1 MLLLLSLRRVDAAAA
16 AVVADSVDA
25 AATAAAAALASTIA
39 SFLQYVSVAGTANNT
54 SRLTH
59 NCSKFCCDLKHFII
73 PRILIISAGV
83 NL

>member
-1 MLLLLSLRRVDAAAA
+1 MLLALRRVGAAAA

-25 AATAAAAALASTIA
+25 AATAAAAAALVSTIA